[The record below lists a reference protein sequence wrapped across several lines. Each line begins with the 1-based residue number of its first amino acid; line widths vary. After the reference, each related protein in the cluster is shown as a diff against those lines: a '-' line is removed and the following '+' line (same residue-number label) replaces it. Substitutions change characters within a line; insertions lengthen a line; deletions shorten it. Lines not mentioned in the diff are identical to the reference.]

1 MAIVVRKLS
10 AHVHG
15 LWLRQS
21 APPPRHAAALPCSTT
36 GNNCPDSPAVLMLP
50 LLASARVRTRL
61 SLARAWKR

>member
-1 MAIVVRKLS
+1 MAIVVLNLS
-10 AHVHG
+10 ACVHG

-21 APPPRHAAALPCSTT
+21 TPLPRRAAALPCSTT
-36 GNNCPDSPAVLMLP
+36 GNNPPDSHAVLMLP